1 MTACPN
7 GVQLMLRCS
16 LSFAK
21 IVQTECN
28 RACSKLLRCSL
39 SSAKIT
45 EKIDIPI
52 LFGIF
57 FMYKQEIVETHESY
71 IPTISNQKE
80 FYLFTPLPFGRTNV
94 RPYMYL
100 TFYLFTVLPFY
111 L

>member
-21 IVQTECN
+21 I
-28 RACSKLLRCSL
+28 
-39 SSAKIT
+39 T

-52 LFGIF
+52 LFGTF